1 MVATSRRLAGVAAA
15 LILGLFI
22 SLGGASALAAGS
34 STDPNNCS
42 NPKVPIDSI
51 SSSCPN
57 GNPTNRSNPTGGSTA
72 APSNGGQQTS
82 GTGGVQFGQD
92 EEPTGWAGPIA
103 KDLGQGV
110 QGQSSDLAKKLNNDG
125 LLPKFEF
132 TRGYLSL
139 YAIMFGLGVIVAVL
153 ATMLA
158 AVKVAD
164 ARGVDRRIMSQ
175 AALVR
180 LLTFSLVGGMA
191 PLLLA
196 ELGDLAQSLAGGF
209 FDLAASQLA
218 SQLSWLAGA
227 LAVGSLASLVVP
239 GGSAVMVGLFLFL
252 LVSLLGIWLELAI
265 SHYLIFLLGLLVPIL
280 YAASINPSWRRGVQ
294 RISGALIGAFLAP
307 AALFLVWVLVT
318 VVASP
323 WVSDSGFFTRAG
335 VLVVGLLLSLA
346 APIAIG
352 MLLAYVVPAFAGGGE
367 YSTAMINQ
375 AIDRVGQR
383 GRRDRSAGPRGSRS
397 KRASEATDEKPATKP
412 ESSPAT
418 AESAAPTEA
427 TAGSGAAGA
436 SAGGGAASTGAAGAA
451 GPVGVAA
458 GVWLSLVGK
467 AKRAATSAR
476 DTVASGTRDA
486 DARHR
491 GNNDDSSGQGA
502 DDRAEQRRP
511 TQDRPNDH
519 GRHQERSDRSGQDY
533 AATGRRDTDGEA
545 DRQ

>member
-22 SLGGASALAAGS
+22 SLWGTSAFAASNA
-34 STDPNNCS
+34 TDPNNCS
-42 NPKVPIDSI
+42 NPKVPVDSI

-57 GNPTNRSNPTGGSTA
+57 GDTTGPTSGGSTTGPA
-72 APSNGGQQTS
+72 DRGGQQAS
-82 GTGGVQFGQD
+82 GSGGVQFGQD
-92 EEPTGWAGPIA
+92 EEATGWAGPIA

-110 QGQSSDLAKKLNNDG
+110 QGQSSDLAKKLKDDG

-139 YAIMFGLGVIVAVL
+139 YAIMFGLGVVVAVL

-158 AVKVAD
+158 AVKVAE
-164 ARGVDRRIMSQ
+164 ARGVDRRIMAQ

-180 LLTFSLVGGMA
+180 LLTFSLVGGMV

-227 LAVGSLASLVVP
+227 LAVGTLASLVVP
-239 GGSAVMVGLFLFL
+239 GGSAVLVGLFLFL
-252 LVSLLGIWLELAI
+252 LAALLGIWLELAI
-265 SHYLIFLLGLLVPIL
+265 SHYLIFLLGLLIPIL

-294 RISGALIGAFLAP
+294 RVSGALIGAFLAP
-307 AALFLVWVLVT
+307 AALFLVWVVAAT
-318 VVASP
+318 VASP
-323 WVSDSGFFTRAG
+323 WESDTGFFTRAG

-352 MLLAYVVPAFAGGGE
+352 MLLSYVVPAFAGGGE
-367 YSTAMINQ
+367 YNTAMINQ
-375 AIDRVGQR
+375 AIGRVGQYGR
-383 GRRDRSAGPRGSRS
+383 GGRSAGARVSRS
-397 KRASEATDEKPATKP
+397 KRASEATDETSAPKA
-412 ESSPAT
+412 ESAAT
-418 AESAAPTEA
+418 AESAAA
-427 TAGSGAAGA
+427 ADGTAGSGAAAAGA
-436 SAGGGAASTGAAGAA
+436 GGAASAGAAGAA
-451 GPVGVAA
+451 GPVGLAA
-458 GVWLSLVGK
+458 GVWISLVGK
-467 AKRAATSAR
+467 VKRVAGAAR

-491 GNNDDSSGQGA
+491 GSNDDSTGQ
-502 DDRAEQRRP
+502 DTE
-511 TQDRPNDH
+511 
-519 GRHQERSDRSGQDY
+519 GRGEPGRSARDRSNDRRGDQGRADQPDQDF
-533 AATGRRDTDGEA
+533 AAAGRRDTDGEA
-545 DRQ
+545 GRR